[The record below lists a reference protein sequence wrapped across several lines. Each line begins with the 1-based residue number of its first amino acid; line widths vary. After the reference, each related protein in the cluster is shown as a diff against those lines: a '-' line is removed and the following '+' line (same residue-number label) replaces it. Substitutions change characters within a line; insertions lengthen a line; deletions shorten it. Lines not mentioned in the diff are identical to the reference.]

1 MSQYDYMNQQ
11 LCKKCAIKHLGLSKS
26 DAKRMVMTEYEE
38 QCDKCGR
45 VAPLLEY
52 IEDGE

>member
-11 LCKKCAIKHLGLSKS
+11 LCKKCAIKCLGLKKA
-26 DAKRMVMTEYEE
+26 DIKRMVMTEYEDR
-38 QCDKCGR
+38 CDKCGR
-45 VAPLLEY
+45 INILVEY